1 MASPG
6 LDRLPTELLLE
17 IARCLW
23 LGDMSHLAR
32 VNRRFYQVLDP
43 ILYLTDA
50 EPYNQYAL
58 FWAAEHN
65 LLTVAERALRAGTP
79 VQPHN
84 DSPSPLRPFGRILT
98 GQELE
103 AVTYTLDPD
112 TPLSIAVTA
121 GHCAIAA
128 LLLRDPRLP
137 SLMDSW
143 DFMTA
148 FHAAIS
154 GGHVEMVDML
164 LRHMEHVHKESMPQ
178 QMPAFFEKA
187 AWSRNIALVKLFIEN
202 GARLALI
209 PRDVYSAHQM
219 RSAGTGSDEL
229 WDLYSSI
236 RPLELASYH
245 DLQREDLQSSL
256 DTKAYGNG
264 SRGIV
269 ELVKTFT
276 SLGFNWKYK
285 GVLARMLRMALG
297 RDNVPLMELLLSYS
311 SNEKKGLKTLISLGS
326 FGIHPGPE
334 VCKWLLARGCGREVW
349 DRAFAT
355 ALGQRDTEK
364 ARLLL
369 SIVDGIPA
377 YIQDRGGKMLKAACS
392 MSFPELAQLVLSP
405 LSAAERRKLV
415 QDAEPKLT
423 GRRSLLSSLL
433 NSRPAGEE
441 KRLETARLVLE
452 AGADPN
458 SETSWSKSLL
468 RTACKKG
475 LPGLASL
482 LLKYGANSLQAGQ
495 NGTTILHVACRYCP
509 KLAFIEELLKSGA
522 DVMARCDYGT
532 TPLHH
537 LCYPDLQVNER
548 VMGPMAR
555 YQVAKLLISNGADP
569 NADNGFGNTPLHF
582 ACRHESLCKMCPED
596 AKVVVALLEHGANIE
611 HLNSLDEKP
620 LFVACAWL
628 NHPVASILL
637 EKGADRSRETLWG
650 FAERYPGLMWRDR
663 FDNYAHEMVKLLL
676 SYGVDRVF
684 VTEEMMDSLGPQVKH
699 YETVRLL
706 LMHGVDV
713 EVYKLI
719 FGDGEKPSRTKA
731 LAEALKGKNGGGTCS
746 GS

>member
-32 VNRRFYQVLDP
+32 VNRRLYQVLDP

-58 FWAAEHN
+58 LWAAEHN

-137 SLMDSW
+137 SLMGSW
-143 DFMTA
+143 NFETA

-164 LRHMEHVHKESMPQ
+164 LRHMEHVHKESMPL

-209 PRDVYSAHQM
+209 PRSVYSARQM
-219 RSAGTGSDEL
+219 RSAGTGHDEL

-236 RPLELASYH
+236 RPLELVSDH
-245 DLQREDLQSSL
+245 GQQREDLQSSL
-256 DTKAYGNG
+256 NTKAYGNG

-276 SLGFNWKYK
+276 GLGFNWKYK

-311 SNEKKGLKTLISLGS
+311 SDEQKGLKTLISLGS

-355 ALGQRDTEK
+355 ALGERDTEK

-377 YIQDRGGKMLKAACS
+377 
-392 MSFPELAQLVLSP
+392 
-405 LSAAERRKLV
+405 
-415 QDAEPKLT
+415 
-423 GRRSLLSSLL
+423 
-433 NSRPAGEE
+433 
-441 KRLETARLVLE
+441 
-452 AGADPN
+452 
-458 SETSWSKSLL
+458 
-468 RTACKKG
+468 
-475 LPGLASL
+475 
-482 LLKYGANSLQAGQ
+482 
-495 NGTTILHVACRYCP
+495 
-509 KLAFIEELLKSGA
+509 
-522 DVMARCDYGT
+522 
-532 TPLHH
+532 
-537 LCYPDLQVNER
+537 
-548 VMGPMAR
+548 
-555 YQVAKLLISNGADP
+555 
-569 NADNGFGNTPLHF
+569 
-582 ACRHESLCKMCPED
+582 
-596 AKVVVALLEHGANIE
+596 
-611 HLNSLDEKP
+611 LDEKP

-650 FAERYPGLMWRDR
+650 FAERYPGLMRRDR

-676 SYGVDRVF
+676 SHGVDRVF
-684 VTEEMMDSLGPQVKH
+684 VTEEMMDCLGPQVKH

-713 EVYKLI
+713 EMYELI
-719 FGDGEKPSRTKA
+719 FQDGEKPSRTKA
-731 LAEALKGKNGGGTCS
+731 LAEALKDVFLMPMYKFHIQIP
-746 GS
+746 